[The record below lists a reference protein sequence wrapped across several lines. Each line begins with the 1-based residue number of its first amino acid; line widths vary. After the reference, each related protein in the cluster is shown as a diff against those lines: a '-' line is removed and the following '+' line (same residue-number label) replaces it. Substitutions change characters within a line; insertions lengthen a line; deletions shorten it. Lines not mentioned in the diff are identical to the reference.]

1 MIIVDKVLYI
11 YAITFFISTVIIY
24 IFNKN
29 NILIDKI
36 SSSKH
41 KNLQENT
48 KNLPPLCG
56 GIIILICSVLF
67 FKDFFIVTLFGLFFL
82 VIGIFSDSNKISS
95 PLIRILSQFIISFL
109 FVILS
114 SSNIFDLKV
123 DILNY
128 FLEIKIISILFT
140 VFCILILIN
149 GSNFLDGL
157 NTLVLGYYILTCII
171 LIYVSNNFNLNINP
185 NISLLI
191 ISLFVLYIFNFFG
204 KVYLGDSGAY
214 LIGFFISFFVIDFS
228 LKNTLVSPYFICF
241 LLWYP
246 AFENLF
252 SILRRMTSKSRID
265 SADKQ
270 HLHHLIYVYFLQKNL
285 IKSVYINSLVSNL
298 INFYNLVIF
307 VIFSKFY
314 LSTQFLIMGILL
326 NVSVYLFLFF
336 FLKKRVIKI

>member
-1 MIIVDKVLYI
+1 MAIVDNLFYI
-11 YAITFFISTVIIY
+11 FSASLFISLITIF
-24 IFNKN
+24 IFNKK
-29 NILIDKI
+29 NILIDQV
-36 SSSKH
+36 SFSKH
-41 KNLQENT
+41 KNLV
-48 KNLPPLCG
+48 KRIKKSPPLCG
-56 GIIILICSVLF
+56 GIIILICSILF
-67 FKDFFIVTLFGLFFL
+67 FKNFFLMNLFGAFFL
-82 VIGIFSDSNKISS
+82 IIGIFSDINKISS
-95 PLIRILSQFIISFL
+95 PLIRICIQFIICYF
-109 FVILS
+109 FVVLS
-114 SSNIFDLKV
+114 SLNIFDLRI

-128 FLEIKIISILFT
+128 FLGINFISILFT

-157 NTLVLGYYILTCII
+157 NTLVLGYYTLVCIV
-171 LIYVSNNFNLNINP
+171 LIYLSNNFNLIVNP
-185 NISLLI
+185 NINLLI
-191 ISLFVLYIFNFFG
+191 IFLLILFIPNFFG

-214 LIGFFISFFVIDFS
+214 LIAFLISFFVIDFS
-228 LKNTLVSPYFICF
+228 LKNTLVSPYFISL

-270 HLHHLIYVYFLQKNL
+270 HLHHLIYGYFLQKNL

-307 VIFSKFY
+307 VLFSKFY
-314 LSTQFLIMGILL
+314 LSTQFLITGILL

>member
-1 MIIVDKVLYI
+1 MIEVDKVLYI

-95 PLIRILSQFIISFL
+95 PLIRIFSQFIISFL

-114 SSNIFDLKV
+114 SSNIFDLRV

-191 ISLFVLYIFNFFG
+191 VSLFVLYIFNFFG

-270 HLHHLIYVYFLQKNL
+270 HLHHLIYGYFLQKNL
-285 IKSVYINSLVSNL
+285 IKSSYINSLVSHL
-298 INFYNLVIF
+298 INFYNMVIF
-307 VIFSKFY
+307 LFFSKFY

>member
-56 GIIILICSVLF
+56 GLIILICSVLF

-82 VIGIFSDSNKISS
+82 VIGIFSDTNKISS

-114 SSNIFDLKV
+114 SSNIFDLRV

-252 SILRRMTSKSRID
+252 SILRRMTSKNRID

-270 HLHHLIYVYFLQKNL
+270 HLHHLIYGYFLQKNL

-307 VIFSKFY
+307 VLFSKFY
-314 LSTQFLIMGILL
+314 LSTQFLITGILL

>member
-82 VIGIFSDSNKISS
+82 VIGIFSDTNKISS

-114 SSNIFDLKV
+114 SSNIFDLRV

-270 HLHHLIYVYFLQKNL
+270 HLHHLIYGYFLQKNL

-307 VIFSKFY
+307 VLFSKFY
-314 LSTQFLIMGILL
+314 LSTQFLITGILL

>member
-1 MIIVDKVLYI
+1 MIIIDKVFYI

-41 KNLQENT
+41 KNLQENN

-82 VIGIFSDSNKISS
+82 VIGIFSDTNKISS

-114 SSNIFDLKV
+114 SSNIFDLRV

-214 LIGFFISFFVIDFS
+214 LIGFFLSFFVIDFS

-270 HLHHLIYVYFLQKNL
+270 HLHHLIYGYFLQKNL

-307 VIFSKFY
+307 VLFSKFY
-314 LSTQFLIMGILL
+314 LSTQFLITGILL

>member
-56 GIIILICSVLF
+56 GLIILICSVLF

-82 VIGIFSDSNKISS
+82 VIGIFSDTNKISS

-114 SSNIFDLKV
+114 SSNIFDLRV

-171 LIYVSNNFNLNINP
+171 LIYVSNNFNLNVNP

-191 ISLFVLYIFNFFG
+191 ISLFVSYIFKFFG

-214 LIGFFISFFVIDFS
+214 LIGFFISFFVIEFS

-270 HLHHLIYVYFLQKNL
+270 HLHHLIYGYFLQKNL

-307 VIFSKFY
+307 VLFSKFY
-314 LSTQFLIMGILL
+314 LSTQFLITGILL

>member
-1 MIIVDKVLYI
+1 MIIVDKVFYI

-56 GIIILICSVLF
+56 GLIILICSVLF

-82 VIGIFSDSNKISS
+82 VIGIFSDTNKISS

-114 SSNIFDLKV
+114 SSNIFDLRV

-171 LIYVSNNFNLNINP
+171 LIYVSNNFNLNVNP

-214 LIGFFISFFVIDFS
+214 LIGFFISFFVIEFS

-270 HLHHLIYVYFLQKNL
+270 HLHHLIYGYFLQKNL

-307 VIFSKFY
+307 VLFSKFY
-314 LSTQFLIMGILL
+314 LSTQFLITGILL

>member
-56 GIIILICSVLF
+56 GLIILICSVLF

-82 VIGIFSDSNKISS
+82 VIGIFSDTNKISS

-114 SSNIFDLKV
+114 SSNIFDLRV

-140 VFCILILIN
+140 IFCILILIN

-270 HLHHLIYVYFLQKNL
+270 HLHHLIYGYFLQKNL

-307 VIFSKFY
+307 VLFSKFY
-314 LSTQFLIMGILL
+314 LSTQFLITGILL

>member
-1 MIIVDKVLYI
+1 MIIIDKVFYI

-56 GIIILICSVLF
+56 GLIILICSVLF

-82 VIGIFSDSNKISS
+82 VIGIFSDTNKISS

-114 SSNIFDLKV
+114 SSNIFDLRV

-270 HLHHLIYVYFLQKNL
+270 HLHHLIYGYFLQKNL

-307 VIFSKFY
+307 VLFSKFY

>member
-56 GIIILICSVLF
+56 GLIILICSVLF

-82 VIGIFSDSNKISS
+82 VIGIFSDTNKISS

-114 SSNIFDLKV
+114 SSNIFDLRV

-140 VFCILILIN
+140 IFCILILIN

-252 SILRRMTSKSRID
+252 SILRRMTSKNRID

-270 HLHHLIYVYFLQKNL
+270 HLHHLIYGYFLQKNL

-307 VIFSKFY
+307 VLFSKFY
-314 LSTQFLIMGILL
+314 LSTQFLITGILL

>member
-1 MIIVDKVLYI
+1 MIIIDKVFYI

-41 KNLQENT
+41 KNLQENN

-82 VIGIFSDSNKISS
+82 VIGIFSDTNKISS

-114 SSNIFDLKV
+114 NSNIFDLRV

-214 LIGFFISFFVIDFS
+214 LIGFFLSFFVIDFS

-270 HLHHLIYVYFLQKNL
+270 HLHHLIYGYFLQKNL

-307 VIFSKFY
+307 VLFSKFY
-314 LSTQFLIMGILL
+314 LSTQFLITGILL

>member
-56 GIIILICSVLF
+56 GLIILICSVLF

-82 VIGIFSDSNKISS
+82 VIGIFSDTNKISS

-114 SSNIFDLKV
+114 SSNIFDLRV

-214 LIGFFISFFVIDFS
+214 LIGFFISFFVIEFS

-270 HLHHLIYVYFLQKNL
+270 HLHHLIYGYFLQKNL

-307 VIFSKFY
+307 VLFSKFY
-314 LSTQFLIMGILL
+314 LSTQFLITGILL